1 MVAITAGK
9 NSTIV
14 RYFNVIARSMDRF
27 ARSVTFSALRLSFA
41 LGSRLRPAAALRRA
55 YRLFCTPQ
63 STSRRRARAADP
75 GDALVRR
82 MAAGGEQISVYVWGN
97 PAVQPYV
104 LLAHGWSSHGLRFL
118 KWIGPLRNAG
128 YAVVGFDQAA
138 HGRSTGERTNL
149 LHFAEVLGEIGDHY
163 GNASAVVGHSLGG
176 TATLLALSAGLAA
189 DRVVL
194 IAPLADPFLA
204 ASNFGR
210 MIGLAG
216 HLWAHLFDEYE
227 KSHPTRVSSLQAHLM
242 APAIARPV
250 LIVHD
255 LADREVPWAEGER
268 YARYWPDSR
277 LLTTTDLGHHRIV
290 DDRAV
295 IDAALRFL
303 RGDRVG
309 ERVVSS
315 PNLPFGFA

>member
-1 MVAITAGK
+1 MVATTAGT

-14 RYFNVIARSMDRF
+14 RYINSI
-27 ARSVTFSALRLSFA
+27 ARSVTFLALRVSFA
-41 LGSRLRPAAALRRA
+41 LGSRLRPTAALRRA
-55 YRLFCTPQ
+55 FRLFCTPL
-63 STSRRRARAADP
+63 STSRRRALATDP
-75 GDALVRR
+75 GDALIHR
-82 MAAGGEQISVYVWGN
+82 MAVGGEQISMYIWGD
-97 PAVQPYV
+97 PAAQPYV

-118 KWIGPLRNAG
+118 SWIKPLRDAG

-138 HGRSTGERTNL
+138 HGRSTGERTHL
-149 LHFAEVLGEIGDHY
+149 MQFAEVLGDVGRHY
-163 GNASAVVGHSLGG
+163 GKASAVVGHSLGG

-189 DRVVL
+189 NRVVL
-194 IAPLADPFLA
+194 IAPLADPFVA
-204 ASNFGR
+204 ASYFGR
-210 MIGLAG
+210 MIGLAE

-227 KSHPTRVSSLQAHLM
+227 KSHPTRAAGLQAHLM
-242 APAIARPV
+242 APAMGRPA

-268 YARYWPDSR
+268 YARYWPDAR

-315 PNLPFGFA
+315 PNLPYGFA

>member
-1 MVAITAGK
+1 MVAITANT

-14 RYFNVIARSMDRF
+14 RYFSTV
-27 ARSVTFSALRLSFA
+27 ARSVTFFTLRVSFA
-41 LGSRLRPAAALRRA
+41 LGSRLRPTAALRRA
-55 YRLFCTPQ
+55 FRLFCTPQ
-63 STSRRRARAADP
+63 STSRRRALATDP

-82 MAAGGEQISVYVWGN
+82 MAVGVEQISVYVWGD
-97 PAVQPYV
+97 PAAQPYV

-118 KWIGPLRNAG
+118 RWIKPLRDAG

-138 HGRSTGERTNL
+138 HGRSTGKRTHL
-149 LHFAEVLGEIGDHY
+149 PQFAEVLSEIGGHY
-163 GNASAVVGHSLGG
+163 GNASAVIGHSLGG
-176 TATLLALSAGLAA
+176 TATLLALSAGLTA

-204 ASNFGR
+204 ASYFGR
-210 MIGLAG
+210 MIGLAE
-216 HLWAHLFDEYE
+216 HLWTRLFDEFE
-227 KSHPTRVSSLQAHLM
+227 ESHPTRVASLQAHLV
-242 APAIARPV
+242 APAMARPA

-277 LLTTTDLGHHRIV
+277 LLTTTGLGHHRIV
-290 DDRAV
+290 DDHTV

-303 RGDRVG
+303 GGDRVG

-315 PNLPFGFA
+315 PNLPYGFA

>member
-1 MVAITAGK
+1 MAAFTAGT

-14 RYFNVIARSMDRF
+14 RNFNSIARSAAF
-27 ARSVTFSALRLSFA
+27 VALRARFTLTSW
-41 LGSRLRPAAALRRA
+41 LRPSAALHRA
-55 YRLFCTPQ
+55 FRLFCTPL
-63 STSRRRARAADP
+63 STSRRRALASDP
-75 GDALVRR
+75 GDALIYRIAV
-82 MAAGGEQISVYVWGN
+82 GDEQISVYVWGD
-97 PAVQPYV
+97 PAAQPYV

-118 KWIGPLRNAG
+118 AWIKPLRDAG

-138 HGRSTGERTNL
+138 HGRSTGERTHL
-149 LHFAEVLGEIGDHY
+149 PQFAEVLGEIGRHH
-163 GNASAVVGHSLGG
+163 GRASAVIGHSLGG
-176 TATLLALSAGLAA
+176 TAALLALSAGLAA

-204 ASNFGR
+204 ASYFGR
-210 MIGLAG
+210 MIGLAE

-227 KSHPTRVSSLQAHLM
+227 KSHPTRAASLQAHLL
-242 APAIARPV
+242 APAIARPA

-255 LADREVPWAEGER
+255 LADPEVPWAEGER
-268 YARYWPDSR
+268 YARYWPDAR

-290 DDRAV
+290 
-295 IDAALRFL
+295 DAALRFL

-315 PNLPFGFA
+315 PNLPYGCA

>member
-1 MVAITAGK
+1 MAIVTAGT

-14 RYFNVIARSMDRF
+14 RNFNSIARSAAF
-27 ARSVTFSALRLSFA
+27 VALRARFTLTSW
-41 LGSRLRPAAALRRA
+41 LRPSAALHRA
-55 YRLFCTPQ
+55 FRLFCTPL
-63 STSRRRARAADP
+63 STSRRRALASDP
-75 GDALVRR
+75 GDALIYRIAV
-82 MAAGGEQISVYVWGN
+82 GDEQISVYVWGD
-97 PAVQPYV
+97 PAAQPYV

-118 KWIGPLRNAG
+118 AWIKPLRDAG

-138 HGRSTGERTNL
+138 HGRSTGERTHL
-149 LHFAEVLGEIGDHY
+149 PQFAEVLGEIGRHH
-163 GNASAVVGHSLGG
+163 GRASAVIGHSLGG
-176 TATLLALSAGLAA
+176 TAALLALSAGLAA

-204 ASNFGR
+204 ASYFGR
-210 MIGLAG
+210 MIGLAE

-227 KSHPTRVSSLQAHLM
+227 KSHPTRAASLQAHLL
-242 APAIARPV
+242 APAIARPA

-255 LADREVPWAEGER
+255 LADPEVPWAEGER
-268 YARYWPDSR
+268 YARYWPDAR

-315 PNLPFGFA
+315 PNLPYGCA

>member
-1 MVAITAGK
+1 MVAITTGT

-14 RYFNVIARSMDRF
+14 RYIDSIARS
-27 ARSVTFSALRLSFA
+27 ATFLALRTSFA

-55 YRLFCTPQ
+55 FRLFCTPL
-63 STSRRRARAADP
+63 STSRRRALETDP
-75 GDALVRR
+75 GDALLHR
-82 MAAGGEQISVYVWGN
+82 MAVGGEQISVYVWGD
-97 PAVQPYV
+97 PAAQPYV

-118 KWIGPLRNAG
+118 SWIKPLRDAG

-138 HGRSTGERTNL
+138 HGRSTGERTHL
-149 LHFAEVLGEIGDHY
+149 LQFAEVLGEIGGHY
-163 GNASAVVGHSLGG
+163 GKASAVVGHSLGG

-189 DRVVL
+189 ERVVL
-194 IAPLADPFLA
+194 IAPLADPFVA
-204 ASNFGR
+204 ASYFGR
-210 MIGLAG
+210 MIGLAE

-227 KSHPTRVSSLQAHLM
+227 KSHPTRAAGLQAHLM
-242 APAIARPV
+242 APAIARPA

-255 LADREVPWAEGER
+255 IADREVPWAEGER
-268 YARYWPDSR
+268 YARYWPDAR

-303 RGDRVG
+303 QGDRVG

-315 PNLPFGFA
+315 PNLPYGFA

>member
-1 MVAITAGK
+1 MAAITAGT

-14 RYFNVIARSMDRF
+14 RNLSAIARSL
-27 ARSVTFSALRLSFA
+27 TLLALRVSFT
-41 LGSRLRPAAALRRA
+41 LGSRLGPEAALRCA
-55 YRLFCTPQ
+55 YRLFCTPL
-63 STSRRRARAADP
+63 STSRRRALAADP
-75 GDALVRR
+75 GDAVVHR
-82 MAAGGEQISVYVWGN
+82 MAIGDEQISVYVWGD
-97 PAVQPYV
+97 PAVQRYV

-118 KWIGPLRNAG
+118 AWIKPLRDAG

-138 HGRSTGERTNL
+138 HGRSTGERTHL
-149 LHFAEVLGEIGDHY
+149 PRFAEVLGEIGEHY

-176 TATLLALSAGLAA
+176 AATLLALSAGLAA

-204 ASNFGR
+204 ASRFGR
-210 MIGLAG
+210 MIGLAE

-227 KSHPTRVSSLQAHLM
+227 RSHPTRVAGLQAHLM
-242 APAIARPV
+242 APAIARPA

-268 YARYWPDSR
+268 YARYWPDAR
-277 LLTTTDLGHHRIV
+277 LLTTTGLGHHRIV
-290 DDRAV
+290 DDHAV
-295 IDAALRFL
+295 IHAALCFL
-303 RGDRVG
+303 RGDIVG

>member
-1 MVAITAGK
+1 MVAITAGT

-14 RYFNVIARSMDRF
+14 RYWRASAGSM
-27 ARSVTFSALRLSFA
+27 TFLALRVSFA
-41 LGSRLRPAAALRRA
+41 LGSRLRPTAALRRA
-55 YRLFCTPQ
+55 FRLFCTPL
-63 STSRRRARAADP
+63 STSRRRALAADP
-75 GDALVRR
+75 GDALVHRV
-82 MAAGGEQISVYVWGN
+82 AVGDEQISVYVWGD
-97 PAVQPYV
+97 PATQPYV

-118 KWIGPLRNAG
+118 TWIRPLRNAG

-138 HGRSTGERTNL
+138 HGRSTGERTHL
-149 LHFAEVLGEIGDHY
+149 PQFAEVLGEIGRRY
-163 GNASAVVGHSLGG
+163 GSASAVVGHSLGG

-204 ASNFGR
+204 ASHFGR
-210 MIGLAG
+210 LIGLAE

-227 KSHPTRVSSLQAHLM
+227 KFHPTRVASLQAHLV
-242 APAIARPV
+242 APAIARPA

-268 YARYWPDSR
+268 YARYWPDAR

-290 DDRAV
+290 DDQDV

-303 RGDRVG
+303 RGDTVG
-309 ERVVSS
+309 ERVISS
-315 PNLPFGFA
+315 PNLPYGFA

>member
-1 MVAITAGK
+1 MAAITAGT

-14 RYFNVIARSMDRF
+14 RHLKSITRSM
-27 ARSVTFSALRLSFA
+27 TFLVLRASFA
-41 LGSRLRPAAALRRA
+41 LGSRLRPTAALRRA
-55 YRLFCTPQ
+55 FRLFCTPM
-63 STSRRRARAADP
+63 SSSRRRALATDS
-75 GDALVRR
+75 GDARVHRV
-82 MAAGGEQISVYVWGN
+82 AVGDEQISVYAWGD
-97 PAVQPYV
+97 PAAQPYV

-118 KWIGPLRNAG
+118 TWIKPLREAG
-128 YAVVGFDQAA
+128 YAIVAFDQAA
-138 HGRSTGERTNL
+138 HGRSTGERTHL
-149 LHFAEVLGEIGDHY
+149 MQFAEVLNEMGRHY
-163 GNASAVVGHSLGG
+163 GKASAVIGHSLGG

-204 ASNFGR
+204 ASYFGR
-210 MIGLAG
+210 MIGLAE

-227 KSHPTRVSSLQAHLM
+227 QSHPTRAANLQAHLM
-242 APAIARPV
+242 APAIARPA

-268 YARYWPDSR
+268 YARYWPDAR

-290 DDRAV
+290 DDPGV
-295 IDAALRFL
+295 IESALRFL

-315 PNLPFGFA
+315 PNLPYGCA